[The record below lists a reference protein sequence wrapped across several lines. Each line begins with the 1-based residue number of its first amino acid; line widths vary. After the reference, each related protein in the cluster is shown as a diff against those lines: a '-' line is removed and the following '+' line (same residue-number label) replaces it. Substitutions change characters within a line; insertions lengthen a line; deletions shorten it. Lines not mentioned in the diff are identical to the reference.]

1 MKTMKRMNKWIV
13 LSVAACSAITAG
25 CKDDE
30 ENYLVRETD
39 TIQFSS
45 NLASSQRITLRC
57 SGAWRSVI
65 PDDAQWLSTTPSE
78 GVGTG
83 EFEWITVSAT
93 HNRSAERTATIYLE
107 CGGVQYPITVT
118 QADGKII
125 YGAPTVEGNLI
136 EQEASSARLCFTY
149 SNAYGDETV
158 TAKCSLGGDCAGLSV
173 ADATFELANGGATL
187 ALDITGTPTQPGY
200 ATFAVSVEGEPIGEV
215 RAKVYSADEMPVEG
229 LPVAWEFCHGK
240 GTADD
245 KAALQERQPGWTAS
259 EHTLNADTGSGTITL
274 VEAAGKTS
282 AALNSWGYND
292 GHAYVKGLYV
302 DDYWLLTV
310 PVKYLTAGKT
320 VNCTGSIGG
329 SGSSAGFFLIEYSAD
344 GQTWYPA
351 AGARTGQFNET
362 EVTYHI
368 RAYDSYDYEGDGT
381 GYFSYDFPVEV
392 DVTSGTLYVRYRVCA
407 NVRVTA
413 NNTITTGGGGS
424 TRLKGTFS
432 ISVIE

>member
-45 NLASSQRITLRC
+45 SLASSQRITLRC

-229 LPVAWEFCHGK
+229 HCPSP
-240 GTADD
+240 
-245 KAALQERQPGWTAS
+245 R
-259 EHTLNADTGSGTITL
+259 
-274 VEAAGKTS
+274 
-282 AALNSWGYND
+282 
-292 GHAYVKGLYV
+292 
-302 DDYWLLTV
+302 
-310 PVKYLTAGKT
+310 
-320 VNCTGSIGG
+320 
-329 SGSSAGFFLIEYSAD
+329 SSATIV
-344 GQTWYPA
+344 
-351 AGARTGQFNET
+351 R
-362 EVTYHI
+362 I
-368 RAYDSYDYEGDGT
+368 
-381 GYFSYDFPVEV
+381 
-392 DVTSGTLYVRYRVCA
+392 SGP
-407 NVRVTA
+407 
-413 NNTITTGGGGS
+413 
-424 TRLKGTFS
+424 
-432 ISVIE
+432 

>member
-1 MKTMKRMNKWIV
+1 MNKWIV

-25 CKDDE
+25 CKDNE

-240 GTADD
+240 GAADD
-245 KAALQERQPGWTAS
+245 KAALQERQPDWTAS

-274 VEAAGKTS
+274 VEA
-282 AALNSWGYND
+282 
-292 GHAYVKGLYV
+292 
-302 DDYWLLTV
+302 
-310 PVKYLTAGKT
+310 AGKT

-381 GYFSYDFPVEV
+381 GYFSCDFPVEV
-392 DVTSGTLYVRYRVCA
+392 DVTSGMLYVRYRVCA

-432 ISVIE
+432 ISVVE